1 MELRGLLIGLIMGG
15 VWIYS
20 GIILSLV
27 KNKSYIYD
35 KSYHISKRYM
45 VMFLIFS
52 GLVAIVSTVHE
63 GLLGKELE
71 FLGIFSLICSFVAA
85 ILLLLSIMSLFNHEG
100 CTGRRLWQCFF
111 PVLILFALYF
121 VSKLIFAEPRV
132 YSIIELLRCIHL
144 SPPVCIRFLI
154 ELFIIVGV
162 SAVVCKYLKHKKLC
176 LSNVSDFPLPVEYER
191 IMWIDRLLLFMIL
204 IGGLSVLDSVIMEEG
219 YSFINDIVGT
229 GVVVYYVISFVN
241 YQPSSIPVQASQEEI
256 DTHDAVGFSEEYII
270 ENQVEDVMP
279 SIEGVEENAANT
291 VQEGKCGSL
300 EEIDESYYYTKRAV
314 DKWISRSDKPYLK
327 AGITLKDA
335 ALGVGVSRRKLSDF
349 IKSEYD
355 CNFNT
360 WINRQR
366 IEEVKRYL
374 LEEDT
379 NLSLSYIAD
388 STGFADL
395 AGMSNTFKKIMGIP
409 PSIYRKEIVTK
420 AINEELVTE
429 SE

>member
-1 MELRGLLIGLIMGG
+1 M
-15 VWIYS
+15 
-20 GIILSLV
+20 
-27 KNKSYIYD
+27 
-35 KSYHISKRYM
+35 
-45 VMFLIFS
+45 
-52 GLVAIVSTVHE
+52 
-63 GLLGKELE
+63 
-71 FLGIFSLICSFVAA
+71 
-85 ILLLLSIMSLFNHEG
+85 
-100 CTGRRLWQCFF
+100 
-111 PVLILFALYF
+111 
-121 VSKLIFAEPRV
+121 
-132 YSIIELLRCIHL
+132 CIHL
-144 SPPVCIRFLI
+144 SPPVCIRVLI
-154 ELFIIVGV
+154 ELFIVMGV

-176 LSNVSDFPLPVEYER
+176 LSNVSDFPLSVEYER
-191 IMWIDRLLLFMIL
+191 IKWIDRLLLFMIL

-241 YQPSSIPVQASQEEI
+241 YQPSSIPVQPRQEEI
-256 DTHDAVGFSEEYII
+256 NAHDAVGFSDEYII

-279 SIEGVEENAANT
+279 QIEGVEESAANT
-291 VQEGKCGSL
+291 AQEGKCGSL

-395 AGMSNTFKKIMGIP
+395 AGMSNTFKKIIGIP

-429 SE
+429 HE